1 MGLRV
6 TLDMS
11 LSEAAFDPVPA
22 LHMCEHNV
30 GVVPWLVW
38 ADPIPGFTG
47 RRERERERELRSC
60 EGA

>member
-1 MGLRV
+1 
-6 TLDMS
+6 MS

-47 RRERERERELRSC
+47 RNKRGVGRQEQ
-60 EGA
+60 